1 MGDAGGE
8 ADVKINA
15 QACVKL
21 TGLPDVSFAKA
32 SIPK

>member
-1 MGDAGGE
+1 
-8 ADVKINA
+8 VKINA